1 MFLCYRK
8 MVIVL
13 LSTVYDGI
21 TVVIC
26 TSNDISVSQVKTI
39 LMKFNAQIVNFF
51 EVLFYC
57 VSVAFVYCIYDKMA
71 TD

>member
-39 LMKFNAQIVNFF
+39 FMKFNA
-51 EVLFYC
+51 
-57 VSVAFVYCIYDKMA
+57 
-71 TD
+71 

>member
-1 MFLCYRK
+1 MFLCYKK

-13 LSTVYDGI
+13 PSTFYDGI

-26 TSNDISVSQVKTI
+26 TSNDISVSQVQTI
-39 LMKFNAQIVNFF
+39 FMKFNAYIVNFL
-51 EVLFYC
+51 EALFYC
-57 VSVAFVYCIYDKMA
+57 FSLAFVYCIYDKMA